1 MGEKGNVRGPG
12 LNTQIV
18 SSEFAPT
25 AFTYQ
30 AASWHPNRSFLGHPL
45 SPPNDILQLS
55 MHRLTV
61 VALTLLVI
69 IASILPPVL
78 ARETNA
84 DRLRRGYPPLP
95 PSRRE
100 PTRRDTAKRSG
111 TSSVPPKT

>member
-1 MGEKGNVRGPG
+1 
-12 LNTQIV
+12 
-18 SSEFAPT
+18 
-25 AFTYQ
+25 
-30 AASWHPNRSFLGHPL
+30 
-45 SPPNDILQLS
+45 

-84 DRLRRGYPPLP
+84 DRLKRGYPPLP
-95 PSRRE
+95 PGRRE

-111 TSSVPPKT
+111 SSPTPPKT

>member
-1 MGEKGNVRGPG
+1 
-12 LNTQIV
+12 
-18 SSEFAPT
+18 
-25 AFTYQ
+25 
-30 AASWHPNRSFLGHPL
+30 
-45 SPPNDILQLS
+45 

-84 DRLRRGYPPLP
+84 ARLARGYPPLP

-111 TSSVPPKT
+111 ASATPPQT